1 MVLVGILSS
10 PVYCTLVM
18 SLDGVGGN
26 TELPCLQY
34 VSYVC

>member
-1 MVLVGILSS
+1 MVLVGTLSS
-10 PVYCTLVM
+10 PVYCALVM

-34 VSYVC
+34 VIYVS

>member
-1 MVLVGILSS
+1 MVLVGTLSS
-10 PVYCTLVM
+10 PVYSMLFM

-34 VSYVC
+34 VIYVS